1 MRLLGSLSFWLSA
14 ICFIALLLGWLGPVF
29 GFFSQE
35 YSWYIFLISYLSGGY
50 YGVKEG
56 IEELKRAKP
65 SVDLLM
71 ILAALGAAAIDQWME
86 GAILLFLFSLSNALQ
101 EFALDKSNRA
111 IESLMNMR
119 PDVAR
124 VRQSDGSEK
133 EIPIEEVQVG
143 DILIVRPG
151 ERFAVDGKVLE
162 GSTAADQSAITGES
176 IPVDKTIGD
185 EIFGGTM
192 NTLGAVAVTV
202 TRGSQESTLSRIVEL
217 VQKARAGKAK
227 TQRLLD
233 DFEPMYAG
241 GVILITIFLI
251 LIPWYF
257 ELAPFED
264 VFYRAMTILVVAS
277 PCALVISTPATILSA
292 IAHAAR
298 KGVLF
303 KGGAYLEQAASIK
316 YIAMDK
322 TGTITRGQPEVVELV
337 PAQGVSEADLLEH
350 AANAEK
356 LSEHPLAKAVVR
368 AAFSRSID
376 LKNPVKLQSVTGK
389 GVIVD
394 MEHHIIR
401 VGSRKLMADAG
412 IVWPEELL
420 TQAERLETEGKTVIF
435 AAKDQSAL
443 GLIAVADIIK
453 AEAVQAIQQ
462 LHTIGIEKILML
474 TGDSHRV
481 ATSVAH
487 QVGID
492 DVRAELLPGD
502 KEKIIRELAS
512 HYPTAMVGD
521 GVNDAP
527 ALASGNIGIA
537 MGGAGSDVALETADV
552 VLMSDD
558 LNRLPW
564 MINLARR
571 ARTVVWQNIAFSMA
585 VIVVL
590 VISVFTIDLPLPIG
604 VIGHEGSTL
613 IVVANGLRLL
623 GGSHD

>member
-1 MRLLGSLSFWLSA
+1 MRLLGSLSFWLSV
-14 ICFIALLLGWLGPVF
+14 ICLAALSLGWLGPFF
-29 GFFSQE
+29 GFFGAE
-35 YSWYIFLISYLSGGY
+35 FSWYFFLISYVSGGY
-50 YGVKEG
+50 YGIKEG
-56 IEELKRAKP
+56 FHELKKAKP

-101 EFALDKSNRA
+101 DFALDKSHRA

-133 EIPIEEVQVG
+133 EIPVEEVQVG
-143 DILIVRPG
+143 DVLIVRPG

-176 IPVDKTIGD
+176 IPVDKTVGD
-185 EIFGGTM
+185 DIFGGTM

-202 TRGSQESTLSRIVEL
+202 TRGSQESTLSRIVDL

-241 GVILITIFLI
+241 GVILVTLLLI
-251 LIPWYF
+251 LLPWYF
-257 ELAPFED
+257 EWAPFED

-322 TGTITRGQPEVVELV
+322 TGTITRGQPEVVELI
-337 PAQGVSEADLLEH
+337 PAKGISEADMLEH

-368 AAFSRSID
+368 AASKRNID

-412 IVWPEELL
+412 IQWPDQLFIE
-420 TQAERLETEGKTVIF
+420 AERLETEGKTVIF
-435 AAKDQSAL
+435 AAKDHQPL
-443 GLIAVADIIK
+443 GLIAVADIVK
-453 AEAVQAIQQ
+453 PNAQQAIHQ
-462 LHTIGIEKILML
+462 LHSIGIEKILML
-474 TGDSHRV
+474 TGDSKRV
-481 ATSVAH
+481 ADSVAR

-502 KEKIIRELAS
+502 KEKIIRELAAQ
-512 HYPTAMVGD
+512 HPTAMVGD

-527 ALASGNIGIA
+527 ALACGNIGIA

-558 LNRLPW
+558 LSRLPW

-590 VISVFTIDLPLPIG
+590 VMSVFTFDLPLPIG

-623 GGSHD
+623 GGSDD

>member
-1 MRLLGSLSFWLSA
+1 MRLLGSLSFWLSV
-14 ICFIALLLGWLGPVF
+14 ICLAALSLGWLGPVF
-29 GFFSQE
+29 GLFDTEF
-35 YSWYIFLISYLSGGY
+35 SWYFFLISYVSGGY
-50 YGVKEG
+50 YGIKEG
-56 IEELKRAKP
+56 FHELKKAKP

-71 ILAALGAAAIDQWME
+71 IIAALGAAAIDQWME

-101 EFALDKSNRA
+101 DFALDKSNRA

-133 EIPIEEVQVG
+133 EIPVEEVQVG

-176 IPVDKTIGD
+176 IPVDKTVGD
-185 EIFGGTM
+185 DIFGGTM

-202 TRGSQESTLSRIVEL
+202 TRGSQESTISRIVEL
-217 VQKARAGKAK
+217 VQRARAGKAK

-241 GVILITIFLI
+241 GVILVTLLLI
-251 LIPWYF
+251 LLPWYF
-257 ELAPFED
+257 EWAPFDD

-322 TGTITRGQPEVVELV
+322 TGTITRGQPEVVELI
-337 PAQGVSEADLLEH
+337 PASGVSEADLLEH

-356 LSEHPLAKAVVR
+356 LSEHPLAKAIVR
-368 AAFSRSID
+368 AASNRNID

-394 MEHHIIR
+394 MEHHIVR

-412 IVWPEELL
+412 IQWAEQLFME
-420 TQAERLETEGKTVIF
+420 AERLETEGKTVIF
-435 AAKDQSAL
+435 AAKDDQAL
-443 GLIAVADIIK
+443 GLIAVADVLK
-453 AEAVQAIQQ
+453 PEAKHAIQQ
-462 LHTIGIEKILML
+462 LHSIGIEKILML
-474 TGDSHRV
+474 TGDNKRV
-481 ATSVAH
+481 ADSVARH
-487 QVGID
+487 VGID

-502 KEKIIRELAS
+502 KEKIIRELAAQ
-512 HYPTAMVGD
+512 HPTAMVGD

-527 ALASGNIGIA
+527 ALACGNIGIA

-558 LNRLPW
+558 LSRLPW

-585 VIVVL
+585 VIIVL
-590 VISVFTIDLPLPIG
+590 VISVFTFDLPLPIG

>member
-1 MRLLGSLSFWLSA
+1 MRLLRSLSFWLSVLCLA
-14 ICFIALLLGWLGPVF
+14 ALILGWLGPIL
-29 GFFSQE
+29 GFIQQE
-35 YSWYIFLISYLSGGY
+35 HAWYIFIFSYLSGGY
-50 YGVKEG
+50 YGLKEG
-56 IEELKRAKP
+56 FEELKEGKP

-71 ILAALGAAAIDQWME
+71 ILAAVGAAAIDQWME

-101 EFALDKSNRA
+101 DFALDKSNRA
-111 IESLMNMR
+111 IEALMNMR

-124 VRQSDGSEK
+124 VRQADGSEK
-133 EIPIEEVQVG
+133 EIPVEDVHVG
-143 DILIVRPG
+143 DILIIRPG
-151 ERFAVDGKVLE
+151 ERFAVDGTVLE

-176 IPVDKTIGD
+176 IPVDKSIGD

-192 NTLGAVAVTV
+192 NTLGAVAVTA
-202 TRGSQESTLSRIVEL
+202 TRRSQESTLSRIVEL
-217 VQKARAGKAK
+217 VQRARAGKAK

-233 DFEPMYAG
+233 EFEPIYAG
-241 GVILITIFLI
+241 GVILVTILLI
-251 LIPWYF
+251 LLPWYF
-257 ELAPFED
+257 EWAPFED

-303 KGGAYLEQAASIK
+303 KGGVYLEQAASIK

-322 TGTITRGQPEVVELV
+322 TGTLTRGQPEVVTMV
-337 PAQGVSEADLLEH
+337 PALGITEADLLEH

-356 LSEHPLAKAVVR
+356 LSEHPLAKAIIR
-368 AAFSRSID
+368 AASSRNID
-376 LKNPVKLQSVTGK
+376 LKNPVELQSVTGK

-401 VGSRKLMADAG
+401 VGSRRLMADAG
-412 IVWPEELL
+412 VVWPDNLL
-420 TQAERLETEGKTVIF
+420 QEAERLESDGKTVIF
-435 AAKDQSAL
+435 AAKDLHPL
-443 GLIAVADIIK
+443 GLIALADTIK
-453 AEAVQAIQQ
+453 AEAIQAVEQ
-462 LHTIGIEKILML
+462 LHKIGIEKILML
-474 TGDSHRV
+474 TGDSSRV
-481 ATSVAH
+481 AASVAH

-492 DVRAELLPGD
+492 DVRAELMPGD
-502 KEKIIRELAS
+502 KEKIIRELAAK
-512 HYPTAMVGD
+512 YPTAMVGD

-571 ARTVVWQNIAFSMA
+571 ARTVVWQNIAFSMS
-585 VIVVL
+585 VIIVL
-590 VISVFTIDLPLPIG
+590 VISVFTVDLPLPIG

-623 GGSHD
+623 GGSND

>member
-1 MRLLGSLSFWLSA
+1 MRLLGSPSFWLSV
-14 ICFIALLLGWLGPVF
+14 ICLAALIIGWLGPISGLF
-29 GFFSQE
+29 DPQ
-35 YSWYIFLISYLSGGY
+35 YAWYLFLISYLSGGY
-50 YGVKEG
+50 YGLKEG
-56 IEELKRAKP
+56 FDELKEGKP

-71 ILAALGAAAIDQWME
+71 ILAAVGAAAIDQWME

-101 EFALDKSNRA
+101 DFALDKSNRA
-111 IESLMNMR
+111 IQSLMNMR

-133 EIPIEEVQVG
+133 EIPVEDVQIG
-143 DILIVRPG
+143 DIVIVRPG
-151 ERFAVDGKVLE
+151 ERFAVDGRVLE

-176 IPVDKTIGD
+176 IPVDKAIGD

-192 NTLGAVAVTV
+192 NTLGAVAITA
-202 TRGSQESTLSRIVEL
+202 TRLSGESTLSRIVEL
-217 VQKARAGKAK
+217 VQRARAGKAK

-233 DFEPMYAG
+233 DFEPLYAG
-241 GVILITIFLI
+241 GVIVATSLLI
-251 LIPWYF
+251 LIPWFF
-257 ELAPFED
+257 EWAPFED

-322 TGTITRGQPEVVELV
+322 TGTLTRGQPEVVALV
-337 PAQGVSEADLLEH
+337 PAEGVAEADLLEH

-356 LSEHPLAKAVVR
+356 LSEHPLAKAIVR
-368 AAFSRSID
+368 AASSRNLD
-376 LKNPVKLQSVTGK
+376 LKNPVTLQSVTGK

-401 VGSRKLMADAG
+401 VGSRKLMADAH
-412 IVWPEELL
+412 IQWPENLL
-420 TQAERLETEGKTVIF
+420 LEAERLETDGKTVIF
-435 AAKDQSAL
+435 AAKDLQAL
-443 GLIAVADIIK
+443 GLIAVADTIK
-453 AEAVQAIQQ
+453 AEAIHAVEQ
-462 LHTIGIEKILML
+462 LHKIGIQRILML
-474 TGDSHRV
+474 TGDSKRV
-481 ATSVAH
+481 ADSVAR

-502 KEKIIRELAS
+502 KEKIIRELAREF
-512 HYPTAMVGD
+512 PTAMVGD

-571 ARTVVWQNIAFSMA
+571 ARTVVWQNIAFSMT

-623 GGSHD
+623 GGSND